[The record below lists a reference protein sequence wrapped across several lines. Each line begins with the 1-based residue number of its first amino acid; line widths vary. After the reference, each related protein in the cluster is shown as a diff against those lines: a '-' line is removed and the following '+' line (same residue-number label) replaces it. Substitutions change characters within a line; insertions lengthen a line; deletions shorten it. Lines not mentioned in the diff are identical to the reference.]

1 MFLENTVNHKEQFG
15 WIEVICG
22 SMFSGK
28 TEELIRRLKRA
39 QFAKQKVEI
48 FKPAVDTR
56 YHNEMVVS
64 HDSNEIRSTPVPAAA
79 NIAILAQGCDVVGI
93 DEAQFFDD
101 EIVRVC
107 NDLANRG
114 VRVIVAGLDMDF
126 KGNPFG
132 PMPALMATA
141 EYVTKVHAVCTRT
154 GNLANYSFRKTD
166 NDKLVM
172 LGETVEYEPLS
183 RGAYFEAMKND
194 QGEDV
199 STLEIKKILQNVIEE
214 EDKHKPLPDDQLADI
229 LKEKGYPIARRT
241 IAKYREQLDIPVAR
255 MRKKM

>member
-1 MFLENTVNHKEQFG
+1 MFLENTVNQKEQFG

-39 QFAKQKVEI
+39 KFARQKVEI
-48 FKPAVDTR
+48 FKPEIDKR
-56 YHNEMVVS
+56 YDDEKVIS

-79 NIAILAQGCDVVGI
+79 NIPILADDCDVVGI

-101 EIVRVC
+101 EIVKVC

-114 VRVIVAGLDMDF
+114 VRVIIAGLDMDF

-154 GNLANYSFRKTD
+154 GNLANYSFRKAKSTD
-166 NDKLVM
+166 LVL
-172 LGETVEYEPLS
+172 LGENDEYEPLS
-183 RGAYFEAMKND
+183 RAAYYKAMVRDK
-194 QGEDV
+194 V
-199 STLEIKKILQNVIEE
+199 SKMEVKDPQELPSKKQ
-214 EDKHKPLPDDQLADI
+214 A
-229 LKEKGYPIARRT
+229 
-241 IAKYREQLDIPVAR
+241 
-255 MRKKM
+255 

>member
-1 MFLENTVNHKEQFG
+1 MFLENTVNHTEQFG

-39 QFAKQKVEI
+39 QFAKQRVEI

-56 YHNEMVVS
+56 YDNEMVVS
-64 HDSNEIRSTPVPAAA
+64 HDANEIRSTPVPVAS
-79 NIAILAQGCDVVGI
+79 NIRLMVNDVDVVGI

-101 EIVRVC
+101 EIVAVC
-107 NDLANRG
+107 NDLADQG
-114 VRVIVAGLDMDF
+114 IRVIVAGLDMDF

-154 GNLANYSFRKTD
+154 GNLAHYSFRKAKSD
-166 NDKLVM
+166 DIVF
-172 LGETVEYEPLS
+172 LGETQEYEPLS
-183 RGAYFEAMKND
+183 RAAFYKAQISKKE
-194 QGEDV
+194 
-199 STLEIKKILQNVIEE
+199 EIQ
-214 EDKHKPLPDDQLADI
+214 
-229 LKEKGYPIARRT
+229 KEKDSEISP
-241 IAKYREQLDIPVAR
+241 E
-255 MRKKM
+255 

>member
-1 MFLENTVNHKEQFG
+1 MFLENTVNQKEKFG
-15 WIEVICG
+15 WIEVVAG

-39 QFAKQKVEI
+39 KFAKQKVEI
-48 FKPAVDTR
+48 FKPAIDTR
-56 YHNEMVVS
+56 YDDKRVMS
-64 HDSNEIRSTPVPAAA
+64 HDSNEIQSTPVPAAA
-79 NIAILAQGCDVVGI
+79 NIPILADNCDVVGI

-101 EIVRVC
+101 EIVKVC

-154 GNLANYSFRKTD
+154 GNLANYSYRKAKSD
-166 NDKLVM
+166 ELVL
-172 LGETVEYEPLS
+172 LGEVDEYEPLS
-183 RGAYFEAMKND
+183 RSAYYKLMLREKIKNINVQEPEDISKKKEA
-194 QGEDV
+194 
-199 STLEIKKILQNVIEE
+199 
-214 EDKHKPLPDDQLADI
+214 
-229 LKEKGYPIARRT
+229 
-241 IAKYREQLDIPVAR
+241 
-255 MRKKM
+255 

>member
-28 TEELIRRLKRA
+28 TEELIRR
-39 QFAKQKVEI
+39 
-48 FKPAVDTR
+48 
-56 YHNEMVVS
+56 
-64 HDSNEIRSTPVPAAA
+64 AAA
-79 NIAILAQGCDVVGI
+79 NIRLLADDCQVVGI

-101 EIVRVC
+101 EIVTVC

-114 VRVIVAGLDMDF
+114 VRVVVAGLDMDF

-154 GNLANYSFRKTD
+154 GNLANYSFRKSD
-166 NDKLVM
+166 NDKLVL
-172 LGETVEYEPLS
+172 LGETEEYEPLS
-183 RGAYFEAMKND
+183 RAAFYKAM
-194 QGEDV
+194 
-199 STLEIKKILQNVIEE
+199 
-214 EDKHKPLPDDQLADI
+214 
-229 LKEKGYPIARRT
+229 LKEKVKEMNVDAEEIT
-241 IAKYREQLDIPVAR
+241 S
-255 MRKKM
+255 KKKAANG

>member
-39 QFAKQKVEI
+39 QFARQKVEI
-48 FKPAVDTR
+48 FKPTIDVR
-56 YHNEMVVS
+56 YDETKVVS
-64 HDSNEIRSTPVPAAA
+64 HDANEIRSTPVPAAA
-79 NIAILAQGCDVVGI
+79 NIPILADGCDVVGI

-101 EIVRVC
+101 EIIRVC
-107 NDLANRG
+107 NDLANKG

-132 PMPALMATA
+132 PMPSLMATA

-154 GNLANYSFRKTD
+154 GNLAQYSYRKSKND
-166 NDKLVM
+166 NLVL
-172 LGETVEYEPLS
+172 LGEVEEYEPLS
-183 RGAYFEAMKND
+183 RGAFYKAMMRDKVRNMKVND
-194 QGEDV
+194 AEEV
-199 STLEIKKILQNVIEE
+199 TSKTQNK
-214 EDKHKPLPDDQLADI
+214 DA
-229 LKEKGYPIARRT
+229 
-241 IAKYREQLDIPVAR
+241 
-255 MRKKM
+255 